1 MNEDYG
7 RNLDLNLLR
16 VFVAVADCE
25 SVTAAAGRLYLTQPA
40 ISAALRRL
48 NETVGAPLFTRRG
61 RGIALT
67 HRGEDLLATARP
79 HLSALLD
86 AALAPQPFDPRTSD
100 HTFRVG
106 LADAIEAWLL
116 PPLLRALEKEAPR
129 MRIIALPVQ
138 FRTVGA
144 ALASRQID
152 VAATV
157 ADDLPAGFKRRPL
170 YQTGFVCLYDPRHV
184 HFKLPLRERDYFAH
198 EHVIVSYNGDLRGI
212 VEDLV
217 RKTRRI
223 RCSVSSFQNVG
234 AIVEGSALLATVP
247 ETVARYICAE
257 RPRLRTTELPFALS
271 GTPVEI
277 IWSAADDDNPASRF
291 IRDKMTVLAESL
303 LTMRPRSAASPR
315 ANEKGRTS
323 NRGRARRASPR
334 DR

>member
-48 NETVGAPLFTRRG
+48 TETVGAPLFTRRG

-67 HRGEDLLATARP
+67 HRGEDLLAMVRP

-86 AALAPQPFDPRTSD
+86 AALAPQPFDPRSSD
-100 HTFRVG
+100 HTFRIGFSDV
-106 LADAIEAWLL
+106 IETWLL

-138 FRTVGA
+138 FRTVGL

-152 VAATV
+152 VAVTV

-170 YQTGFVCLYDPRHV
+170 YETGFVCMYDPRYA
-184 HFKLPLRERDYFAH
+184 HFKLPLREREYFAH

-212 VEDLV
+212 VEDLL
-217 RKTRRI
+217 RKTRI
-223 RCSVSSFQNVG
+223 VRCSVSSFHNVG
-234 AIVEGSALLATVP
+234 AIIEGSALLATIP
-247 ETVARYICAE
+247 ETVARSICAE
-257 RPRLRTTELPFALS
+257 RPRLRMTELPFALS
-271 GTPVEI
+271 GTPMELL
-277 IWSAADDDNPASRF
+277 WSAADDDNPAGRF
-291 IRDKMTVLAESL
+291 IREKIANLAEREF
-303 LTMRPRSAASPR
+303 TKHPRSGASPR
-315 ANEKGRTS
+315 ANAKGRTS
-323 NRGRARRASPR
+323 NRERATRASRP